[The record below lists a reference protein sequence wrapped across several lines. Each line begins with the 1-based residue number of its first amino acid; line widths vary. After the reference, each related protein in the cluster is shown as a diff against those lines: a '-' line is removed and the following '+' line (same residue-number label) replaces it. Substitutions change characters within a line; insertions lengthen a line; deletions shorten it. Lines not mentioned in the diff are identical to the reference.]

1 MAFMERRTA
10 GILAATALGMA
21 GLVVATMAA
30 SAAALL
36 EEGKLKAGSDLI
48 YPPYNYL
55 ENGVAKG
62 FDADILALLAPK
74 MKVDV
79 EFLDTRFASLIPGL
93 RSGKYDMIAS
103 ALYVTAE
110 RAKVI
115 DFVPYALSGASL
127 IVRSDSAAAPK
138 LAEDLCGSR
147 VGSQQGAAWLPAMRA
162 LSEEKCGDKPIT
174 IQEFGTSAEAGQA
187 LFSKGVDVQIVDAG
201 VGKAAV
207 DASKGRL
214 KVSSE
219 TMLYPIV
226 IGFGVR
232 KGNDGLADEIKSG
245 LADIRATGE
254 FGKLL
259 TNYNLAEPS
268 EADIRKSLGT
278 E

>member
-1 MAFMERRTA
+1 MNAMRNKYA
-10 GILAATALGMA
+10 LKLAAAAVVLLSVASMSTTTWAA
-21 GLVVATMAA
+21 G
-30 SAAALL
+30 LL

-55 ENGVAKG
+55 EDSVAKG
-62 FDADILALLAPK
+62 FDADILALIAPK
-74 MKVDV
+74 MNVEV

-93 RSGKYDMIAS
+93 RAKKYDMIAS

-115 DFVPYALSGASL
+115 DYVPYALSGASL
-127 IVRSDSAAAPK
+127 VVRSDSQAAPK
-138 LAEDLCGSR
+138 VPEDLCGSR
-147 VGSQQGAAWLPAMRA
+147 VGSQQGAAWIPAMKA
-162 LSEEKCGDKPIT
+162 LSEEKCGGNAII

-187 LFSKGVDVQIVDAG
+187 LFSNGVDVQIVDAG

-207 DASKGRL
+207 DASNGRL

-226 IGFGVR
+226 IGFGVA
-232 KGNDGLADEIKSG
+232 KGNTELAKAIESG
-245 LADIRATGE
+245 LADIKASGE
-254 FGKLL
+254 YQELL
-259 TNYNLAEPS
+259 TQYNLAEPN
-268 EADIRKSLGT
+268 EAEIKDSLGI